1 LKFRRSTAIVLL
13 KRTLNQFTTTLSN
26 QSMKMKT
33 ALTIITSIIAA
44 AAYAFDP
51 PAVGSAAPDFSLP
64 DAKGTTHSLSQYK
77 GKYVVLEWF
86 NPECPFV
93 KKHYGSDNMQKL
105 QDEYTSRGVIWLTI
119 DSNAP
124 GTEGNITP
132 EQAQKITGSWKTH
145 QTALLLDPEGKA
157 GRAYGAKNTPDMVII
172 NPEGKIAY
180 EGAIDSK
187 ATPNPADIPTSTNYV
202 KAALDESLAGKPV
215 TTPKTKPY
223 GCHVTYKSS

>member
-1 LKFRRSTAIVLL
+1 
-13 KRTLNQFTTTLSN
+13 
-26 QSMKMKT
+26 MKT
-33 ALTIITSIIAA
+33 KSTIPILTSFAA
-44 AAYAFDP
+44 TAVLAVDVP
-51 PAVGSAAPDFSLP
+51 PFGSNAPDFSLT
-64 DAKGTTHSLSQYK
+64 DAKGATHSLSQYK

-105 QDEYTSRGVIWLTI
+105 QAEYTGKGVVWLTI

-124 GTEGNITP
+124 GTEGSITP
-132 EQAQKITGSWKTH
+132 EQAQKIADSWKTH

-157 GRAYGAKNTPDMVII
+157 GRAFGAKNTPNMVVI

-187 ATPNPADIPTSTNYV
+187 ASPNPADIPSSTNYV
-202 KAALDESLAGKPV
+202 KVAMDESLAGKAV
-215 TTPKTKPY
+215 TTPQTKPY
-223 GCHVTYKSS
+223 GCSVKYK

>member
-1 LKFRRSTAIVLL
+1 MKTKLLTALLTIAASTAL
-13 KRTLNQFTTTLSN
+13 F
-26 QSMKMKT
+26 
-33 ALTIITSIIAA
+33 AA
-44 AAYAFDP
+44 DS
-51 PAVGSAAPDFSLP
+51 PAVGTTAPDFLLTDS
-64 DAKGTTHSLSQYK
+64 KGKTQSVSQYK

-93 KKHYGSDNMQKL
+93 KKHYGGGNMQKL
-105 QDEYTSRGVIWLTI
+105 QDQYTNKGVVWLTI

-132 EQAQKITGSWKTH
+132 EQAQKISESWKTH

-157 GRAYGAKNTPDMVII
+157 GRAFGAKNTPHMVVI

-187 ATPNPADIPTSTNYV
+187 ASPNPADIPSSTNYV
-202 KAALDESLAGKPV
+202 KAALDESLAGKSV
-215 TTPKTKPY
+215 TTPQTKPY
-223 GCHVTYKSS
+223 GCSV